1 MNTKWTLQVDGHD
14 SQACEYLT
22 CYLSISLVILAA
34 NNVGRRPP
42 LKMSS
47 YMIVYGGGWV

>member
-1 MNTKWTLQVDGHD
+1 MDIASGW